1 MQETWLPVPGY
12 ENSYEVCNFG
22 EVRSIDR
29 VVMHGKGTFLRKRQ
43 GQPLKKLIDK
53 QNKFR
58 VSIYKNG
65 IRNKVF
71 VHYLVALAFLGQRE
85 KGQMVCHNDGNGQN
99 NRADNLRY
107 DTHKSNME
115 DMVKHD
121 KSAKGIKNGHAVI
134 TEEQV
139 FQVRELRKK
148 GLLYKEISTHAG
160 VHFETVAK
168 ICQGKRWDWLS

>member
-1 MQETWLPVPGY
+1 MQEEWRPIPGY
-12 ENSYEVCNFG
+12 ENSYEVSNIG

-29 VVMHGKGTFLRKRQ
+29 IVMHGVGDFLRKRK
-43 GQPLKKLIDK
+43 GKPLAKMTDK

-71 VHYLVALAFLGQRE
+71 VHYLVALAFLGKRK
-85 KGQMVCHNDGNGQN
+85 KGQMVCHNDGNGKN
-99 NRADNLRY
+99 NCAGNLRY

-115 DMVKHD
+115 DMVKHN
-121 KSAKGIKNGHAVI
+121 KSAKGSKNGRAVV
-134 TEEQV
+134 TPEQV
-139 FQVRELRKK
+139 LEVRNLRKK
-148 GLLYKEISTHAG
+148 GLLYKEISRQTS

-168 ICQGKRWDWLS
+168 ICQGKCWGWLS